1 MAVTM
6 RITRTEGRLFLRD
19 PLPVFFGLVFPA
31 LLLLALG
38 LFFPGFKDPMEELN
52 GARYIDVYAPITL
65 GLGVATLG
73 LVTLPPILGSYRQF
87 GILRRLRTTPVHPR
101 RLLLAQM
108 AVHGAVSVVASVAAI
123 VVAVVGFDLP
133 VPQRPLWFVASYL
146 LSVASIFAIGLLIGA
161 LARTTTTGSAVG
173 MGIYFPMLFF
183 GGVWIARGI
192 MPDGLRTVSDFTPLG
207 SAVQA
212 MEDSW
217 LGSAPSFT
225 NLAVMAVYAVVVGFL
240 AVRLFRWE

>member
-1 MAVTM
+1 MAATM
-6 RITRTEGRLFLRD
+6 KITRTEGRLFLRD
-19 PLPVFFGLVFPA
+19 PLAMFFGLVFPSM
-31 LLLLALG
+31 LLLALG
-38 LFFPGFKDPMEELN
+38 LFFPGFKDPVEELD
-52 GARYIDVYAPITL
+52 GFRYIDIYAPITL

-73 LVTLPPILGSYRQF
+73 LVTLPPILGGYRQF

-108 AVHGAVSVVASVAAI
+108 VVHGVVASVSSLAAI
-123 VVAVVGFDLP
+123 VVAVALFDLP
-133 VPQRPLWFVASYL
+133 VPERPLWFVASFVL
-146 LSVASIFAIGLLIGA
+146 AVVSIFAIGLLIGA
-161 LARTTTTGSAVG
+161 LARTANTATAVG

-212 MEDSW
+212 MQDSW

-225 NLAVMAVYAVVVGFL
+225 NVAVMAVYAAVVGFL